1 MSKKKGWI
9 VALFVI
15 LIIIFCAGAIGAGY
29 MYLKKPLAKP
39 MAVVVEDTA
48 TAEPT
53 QSVPTLKVDNTS
65 TPETRSAEVVVV
77 EDTSTPEIKPTAVP
91 ETNCNHTGVMTFM
104 FLARDVSSGVWPYG
118 ADLIRFIR
126 VDFSKKTV
134 RIIAVPRDLWVET
147 PHLDYL
153 KIDHSRLG
161 LVYYRVEQATTGTKN
176 EIATAA
182 TSAVAQAIYDN
193 FKIVADHYIFFEMRD
208 FATLIDQLG
217 GLDVN
222 IPESVTF
229 DDHIY
234 KAGLQHL
241 NGEYALF
248 YARYLPANELT
259 EGWNRLARQE
269 LIFKTLEA
277 KLLQTENILRIPSFI
292 NLFEDDVVT
301 DLSPALIVDLTCM
314 ADKVLKED
322 ITLKQVERAM
332 ILEAGPD
339 SSMIPD
345 VEKITKFLME
355 ELTP

>member
-1 MSKKKGWI
+1 MSKKRS
-9 VALFVI
+9 LFLVVFVGLLVI
-15 LIIIFCAGAIGAGY
+15 LCAGAVGIAI
-29 MYLKKPLAKP
+29 MYLRPLAKP
-39 MAVVVEDTA
+39 MTVVVDDTA

-53 QSVPTLKVDNTS
+53 QISRVSEIESTSAPEIKSTSTPVSENTS
-65 TPETRSAEVVVV
+65 TPEVMSTSAPEV
-77 EDTSTPEIKPTAVP
+77 
-91 ETNCNHTGVMTFM
+91 NCNHSGVMTFM
-104 FLARDVSSGVWPYG
+104 FLARDVSAGVWPYG

-147 PHLDYL
+147 PHLDHL

-161 LVYYRVEQATTGTKN
+161 LVYYRVEQDTIGTKKQ
-176 EIATAA
+176 IATAA

-193 FKIVADHYIFFEMRD
+193 FKVVADHYIFFEMRD

-222 IPESVTF
+222 IPARVTF

-234 KAGLQHL
+234 EAGLQHL
-241 NGEYALF
+241 DGEYALF
-248 YARYLPANELT
+248 YARFLPANELT

-269 LIFKTLEA
+269 LIFKSLEA

-292 NLFEDDVVT
+292 NLFNDDVVT
-301 DLSPALIVDLTCM
+301 DLSPALMVDLTCM
-314 ADKVLKED
+314 ADMVLRED
-322 ITLKQVERAM
+322 ITLKQVEREM
-332 ILEAGPD
+332 VLGAGPD

-345 VEKITKFLME
+345 VEKISKFLLE